1 MPEEEPNI
9 LERIFSGIGMSK
21 ETTKTFKFGGVV
33 GKLAIISVGGIVGV
47 IGVAKYTTGV
57 PQLVSILSVL
67 AATLIV
73 IRWTLNYAE
82 KHPISA
88 TLEGA
93 EIILWQQQRMLL
105 GAKNLNPPSNSLVIS
120 DPEGTPPQAIVPFG
134 DDL

>member
-1 MPEEEPNI
+1 MAEEDPNI
-9 LERIFSGIGMSK
+9 LERIFSGIGISK

-33 GKLAIISVGGIVGV
+33 GKLAVISVGGVVGV
-47 IGVAKYTTGV
+47 IGVAKYTSGI

-67 AATLIV
+67 ATTLIV
-73 IRWTLNYAE
+73 VRWTLNYAE

-93 EIILWQQQRMLL
+93 EIILWQQQKLL
-105 GAKNLNPPSNSLVIS
+105 LAAKNLNPPNESPVIP
-120 DPEGTPPQAIVPFG
+120 DPQSTPPQAIVPIG